1 MKTAIKFHQV
11 NEEYFSSALLEIKAG
26 KKTSHWMWYIF
37 PQLRGLGASELSYQY
52 GIEDLEEAREYLNHE
67 VLGSRLN
74 KIVQEL
80 LKLETN
86 NPVEV
91 FGRTDSMKFRSC
103 LTLFSMVS
111 NEENNF
117 FDKALEKYFQGNRDE
132 ATIVLLN
139 K

>member
-1 MKTAIKFHQV
+1 VKTAIKFHQV

-67 VLGSRLN
+67 VLGSRIN
-74 KIVQEL
+74 EIVQEL

-86 NPVEV
+86 NAVEV
-91 FGRTDSMKFRSC
+91 FGRTDSMKLCSC
-103 LTLFSMVS
+103 LTLFSIAS
-111 NEENNF
+111 DLDNNLF
-117 FDKALEKYFQGNRDE
+117 QKALDKYFNGQLDDKTLE
-132 ATIVLLN
+132 LLQV
-139 K
+139 

>member
-74 KIVQEL
+74 EIVQEL

-86 NPVEV
+86 NAVEV
-91 FGRTDSMKFRSC
+91 FGRTDSMKLRSC
-103 LTLFSMVS
+103 MTLFSIVE
-111 NEENNF
+111 NEENNIF
-117 FDKALEKYFQGNRDE
+117 EKALEKYFQGNRDE

>member
-1 MKTAIKFHQV
+1 
-11 NEEYFSSALLEIKAG
+11 
-26 KKTSHWMWYIF
+26 MWYIF

-74 KIVQEL
+74 EIVQEL

-86 NPVEV
+86 NAVEV
-91 FGRTDSMKFRSC
+91 FGRTDSMKLRSC
-103 LTLFSMVS
+103 MTLFSIVE
-111 NEENNF
+111 NEENNIF
-117 FDKALEKYFQGNRDE
+117 EKALEKYFQGNRDE